1 MTHRT
6 TLRRSIRE
14 LPPAAWLLFA
24 GTFISKFGAFVI
36 VFLAVYVTRQGFSTA
51 QAGIALSA
59 YGIGALFSSPVGG
72 YLADHLGRRKA
83 IAASMYGSAAAML
96 GLSQA
101 HGLPAIVVLAAAAG
115 FTSELYRPAAGA
127 LLADLTPTGQRVPA
141 FAMNRL
147 AVNAGFAAGP
157 AVGGFLAERSFF
169 LLFLGDAVTSTIFGT
184 IALAALPAGNAAAE
198 AGAGAGKG
206 WVRAVLTD
214 RPFRVFL
221 AANAVGI
228 LVLVQAFSSFAVHV
242 SERVSSAAYGTLIS
256 LNGLLVVLLEL
267 PVASVTQRLPPR
279 RVMAVGFLLLGTG
292 FALTAAASSWPT
304 FAVVVFVFT
313 LGEITYM
320 PVAGAY
326 VADIAPPEM
335 RGRYHGA
342 WGLTF
347 GIAFVIGPTLGT
359 MLYAANATVLWLGC
373 LAVGAL
379 AAALV
384 RAGPEAGGRHDL
396 RIDELADRD
405 HQVSGG

>member
-1 MTHRT
+1 MTLHRP

-59 YGIGALFSSPVGG
+59 YGFGALFSSPVGG
-72 YLADHLGRRKA
+72 YLADHIGRRKA

-127 LLADLTPTGQRVPA
+127 LLADLTPAGQRVPA

-169 LLFLGDAVTSTIFGT
+169 LLFLGDAVTSSIFGT
-184 IALAALPAGNAAAE
+184 IALLALPTGE
-198 AGAGAGKG
+198 HVGEVGAGRG
-206 WVRAVLTD
+206 WIRAVLTD
-214 RPFRVFL
+214 RSFRVFL

-228 LVLVQAFSSFAVHV
+228 LVLTQAFSSFAVHV
-242 SERVSSAAYGTLIS
+242 SDRASGAVYGALIS

-267 PVASVTQRLPPR
+267 PVASVTQRLRPR
-279 RVMAVGFLLLGTG
+279 RVMAVGFLLLGAG
-292 FALTAAASSWPT
+292 FALTSVATSIPLLAAC
-304 FAVVVFVFT
+304 VFVWT
-313 LGEITYM
+313 IGEITYM

-326 VADIAPPEM
+326 VADIAPPQM

-347 GIAFVIGPTLGT
+347 GIAFVVGPTLGT
-359 MLYAANATVLWLGC
+359 MLYGVNPTALWLGC

-384 RAGPEAGGRHDL
+384 RAGPEAGGRRDL
-396 RIDELADRD
+396 RVDELADRD
-405 HQVSGG
+405 DEVSGR